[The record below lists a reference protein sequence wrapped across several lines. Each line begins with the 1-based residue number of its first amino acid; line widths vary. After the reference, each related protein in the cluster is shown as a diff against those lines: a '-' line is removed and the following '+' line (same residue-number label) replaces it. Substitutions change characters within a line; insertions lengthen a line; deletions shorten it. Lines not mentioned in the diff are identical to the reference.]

1 MVGSDP
7 ALAEDRYAH
16 FGGEG
21 RGRWL
26 RWDAIVESVLAEYMV
41 VEVKG
46 HFVNR
51 VSCVRTAVEG
61 MGGEGWSEDPSCQP
75 SERPSEDSCVRYG
88 RNSVSGLGSE
98 CDDEMFSEYKTS

>member
-1 MVGSDP
+1 MVE
-7 ALAEDRYAH
+7 L
-16 FGGEG
+16 
-21 RGRWL
+21 
-26 RWDAIVESVLAEYMV
+26 VLAEYMV

-88 RNSVSGLGSE
+88 KKVSLGVGIR
-98 CDDEMFSEYKTS
+98 MR